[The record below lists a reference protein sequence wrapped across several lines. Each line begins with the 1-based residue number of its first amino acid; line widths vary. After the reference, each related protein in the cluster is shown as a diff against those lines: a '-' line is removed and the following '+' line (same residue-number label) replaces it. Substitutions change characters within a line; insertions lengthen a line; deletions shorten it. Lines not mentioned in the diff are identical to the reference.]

1 MTKFS
6 KIAFSSLA
14 VAGSLLL
21 AQPASAEDLG
31 VSATVTS
38 NCSIVTAPVA
48 FGNYAPT
55 TTNLTA
61 ELNGQGSVTVSC
73 TSGSVAHIQMG
84 QGLNPVGANEAA
96 PVRQMASGLNRLAY
110 WLYTDA
116 ARTDAWGNTSVTG
129 VDHTG
134 TGATSGAIAVYGSVP
149 GAQNVPAGS
158 YADTVQAT
166 VTF

>member
-1 MTKFS
+1 MMKFS
-6 KIAFSSLA
+6 KLALGSLA
-14 VAGSLLL
+14 AAGSFLL

-55 TTNLTA
+55 TTHLTTA
-61 ELNGQGSVTVSC
+61 LEAQGSVTVSC

-96 PVRQMASGLNRLAY
+96 PVRQMANGASRLAY

-116 ARTDAWGNTSVTG
+116 ARTDVWGNTSVTG

-134 TGATSGAIAVYGSVP
+134 TGATSGAIAVYGRVP
-149 GAQNVPAGS
+149 GAQNVPAGA